1 MPNNDDP
8 KPEEIVLRGLLRL
21 PAELDPATG
30 RPHKDRD
37 DFVRRRVYKQNGPE
51 NGLSVFRRCKYST
64 NEALY
69 SRIGSKKPMGTAEC
83 TIGDLTARNI
93 KHIVGGEKN
102 DHLSLRCPDCDM
114 ACEPEDYKSCFLSYR
129 SYLTGL
135 SKESLT
141 AVCKALFAL
150 AGVMRCSSKNP
161 QAPSLSAMLLTLV
174 MTFRALCLA

>member
-114 ACEPEDYKSCFLSYR
+114 ACEPDICKPVTGASFDDCPFFDKADPLDLNGCFR
-129 SYLTGL
+129 ETEAP
-135 SKESLT
+135 KPR
-141 AVCKALFAL
+141 AL
-150 AGVMRCSSKNP
+150 APKGTSSGA
-161 QAPSLSAMLLTLV
+161 QTI
-174 MTFRALCLA
+174 